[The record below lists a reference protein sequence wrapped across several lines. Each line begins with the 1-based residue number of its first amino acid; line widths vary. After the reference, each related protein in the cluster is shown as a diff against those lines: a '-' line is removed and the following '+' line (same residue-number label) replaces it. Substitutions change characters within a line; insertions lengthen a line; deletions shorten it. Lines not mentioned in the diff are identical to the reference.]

1 MYIDAIQFCSARARP
16 KWNWIWIQA
25 VWCRHKFLALKSVSF
40 MAQLRPRSQGLCDGQ
55 AVVRLDFSGPY
66 KKAKIE
72 LIYGGEPRLW
82 TATLSDTEM
91 SYGFGSNHG
100 FSSSCASVQVY
111 NRQFRVYS
119 NKLPGYMY
127 NTIDGNTLMVVIDDA
142 VDKGANMSIDISDE
156 SLVSRS
162 NFVNSSKNWWD
173 EIRNNPYLFTLSGQ
187 PSIYGPPTDSYVYAG
202 FNRVPYGSFHNGSGL
217 CRVRITF
224 KREGKGRKKGT
235 AILFFNYTP
244 QLSRKFNMAC
254 CYYVYCTRINR
265 ELLLSGF
272 TFY

>member
-1 MYIDAIQFCSARARP
+1 MKEIRAILFITLVITSHTNVHRC
-16 KWNWIWIQA
+16 N
-25 VWCRHKFLALKSVSF
+25 SVLQCASK
-40 MAQLRPRSQGLCDGQ
+40 AEVELDLNTGRVIPSQVSSSQVRIIHGPTSSTKPGRCDGQ
-55 AVVRLDFSGPY
+55 AVVRLDFSGLY

-82 TATLSDTEM
+82 TATLSDTET

-100 FSSSCASVQVY
+100 FSSNCASVQVY

-127 NTIDGNTLMVVIDDA
+127 NTIDGNTLMMVIDDA

-156 SLVSRS
+156 SWVSRS
-162 NFVNSSKNWWD
+162 NFVNSSKNWDD
-173 EIRNNPYLFTLSGQ
+173 EIKNNPYLFTLSGQ

-224 KREGKGRKKGT
+224 KREGKGRKK
-235 AILFFNYTP
+235 APPFCFSIIHCNYHVN
-244 QLSRKFNMAC
+244 LA
-254 CYYVYCTRINR
+254 
-265 ELLLSGF
+265 
-272 TFY
+272 